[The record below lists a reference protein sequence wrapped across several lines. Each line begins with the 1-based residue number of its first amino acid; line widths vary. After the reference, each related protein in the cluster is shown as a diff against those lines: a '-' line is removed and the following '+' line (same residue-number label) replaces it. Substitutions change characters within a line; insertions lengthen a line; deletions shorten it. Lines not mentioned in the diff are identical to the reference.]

1 MKMRTNSFRKWEWRQ
16 RRSRRRRPLPMK
28 KSAKITTEVSK
39 KARDCEEDLAKAE
52 PALIAAQQA
61 LNTLNKNNLTELKS
75 FGSPPAAVLPVT
87 AAVMVLLAPGGK
99 VPKDRSWKAAKIM
112 MAKVDGFLESLIT
125 YDKENIH
132 ENCLKA
138 VRPYLADPEFDP
150 ELISSKSNAAAGLC
164 AWAINIVKFYEVY
177 CDVEPKRLALN
188 KANEDLKTAQDKLA
202 TIKAKI
208 VELDANLAELTAEFE
223 AATAEKLKCQQQAE
237 STALTITLANRL
249 VGGLAS
255 ENVRWGES
263 VANFKEQAK
272 TLPGDVLLITAFV
285 SYVGCFTKN
294 YRLDLMERMWL
305 PFLQGQKATIPI
317 TEGLDPLLL
326 LTDDATVA
334 VWNNEGL
341 PSDRMSTETRP
352 PLVQL

>member
-1 MKMRTNSFRKWEWRQ
+1 MGNMERLENGLTKLQSTAQQVKIILGGGKVDDLKAKLASQEEELKIKNEDADKLIQKVGVETEKVSKE
-16 RRSRRRRPLPMK
+16 K
-28 KSAKITTEVSK
+28 AIADEEEEKVAKITTEVSK

-61 LNTLNKNNLTELKS
+61 LNTLNKS

-112 MAKVDGFLESLIT
+112 MAKVSQVDGFLESLIT

-177 CDVEPKRLALN
+177 CDVEPKRLAL
-188 KANEDLKTAQDKLA
+188 
-202 TIKAKI
+202 
-208 VELDANLAELTAEFE
+208 
-223 AATAEKLKCQQQAE
+223 
-237 STALTITLANRL
+237 
-249 VGGLAS
+249 
-255 ENVRWGES
+255 
-263 VANFKEQAK
+263 
-272 TLPGDVLLITAFV
+272 
-285 SYVGCFTKN
+285 
-294 YRLDLMERMWL
+294 
-305 PFLQGQKATIPI
+305 
-317 TEGLDPLLL
+317 
-326 LTDDATVA
+326 
-334 VWNNEGL
+334 
-341 PSDRMSTETRP
+341 
-352 PLVQL
+352 